1 MHTSQLCW
9 VKIFRAAVVLF
20 LLFSCQI
27 AFTQDFHFN
36 RTKYEKDT
44 SRFASA
50 KSLYDKARNA
60 LNQGNTQ
67 VAIDNYVASIEEYKS
82 IYESAL
88 KNGNY
93 DLATSALLE
102 KADVERRIYRDDTPY
117 NTLNLTQE
125 LLKQHIPVGN
135 FLWFRTYLSFG
146 RLAHTRSDYY
156 NATDYLDSAQILY
169 NKSNQYDS
177 ADFRNL
183 LEYKFYGYLYSNQS
197 IDTVQKYIDTR
208 LALENLEQEKKPDP
222 YDLIYLLEDYP
233 DIFSLKG
240 EYDIAL
246 AYAINNYK
254 YYNQNKEEINSNER
268 YGEVYFD
275 LSLALLRKDQL
286 DRALEIANEYLNSDK
301 TKQSIEQ
308 YATMISL
315 VGTIYN
321 ELGEFEKS
329 ISYFERFLDIDISG
343 IDERTLQNHKIARAT
358 ALLNMGINLYQLGNT
373 EKAIEN
379 YDRSLKEMKS
389 IVEFPSTAL
398 INCYRYIGDFYV
410 IENHWDNALISFDSA
425 LRNTELKYEGPVL
438 EFPNTDSTSRFS
450 LEALTIL
457 KKKSKAIFQN
467 YQENPKR
474 YLESVINHV
483 DQTHER
489 IRGNRDDLYKS
500 DGKLFLSQFFKDLYE
515 TGIEASYQLFQI
527 TGDKQYAWK
536 AFQYAQMSKS
546 NLFLEQEKDYKE
558 FTSSDIPYSL
568 KEEYYTSTGRLDNLK
583 AMLLNALD
591 NSVTGDSV
599 LRLSDQIIELE
610 DKTTFLRDSISQNY
624 GGAVVS
630 DHQNTIIENLDSK
643 SLLVEYFYGV
653 ENVYAFAINYEQEII
668 FEKTPNNEELKSS
681 LEGFL
686 NIVALPPDYEKFDSD
701 LANYRVYAQSLYKLL
716 LEPVLN
722 DLKGSPKEL
731 VIVPD
736 EFLTRVPFEAFLMK
750 DGEGKTYRNFDYLIN
765 SFNVR
770 YLISSNV
777 QKGAKEPISND
788 YRILGIGFS
797 EAQNMNPDNGR
808 GYASLPGTEREIQF
822 LQASFAGDYYLGEN
836 GSRKKFLS
844 DARNYDIIHLAVHGK
859 ADSTNRVSSSLI
871 FNGSDS
877 ILNTNQLYLAN
888 IQAQLTVL
896 SACESG
902 KGQIESGEG
911 TFSIARGF
919 AIVGVP
925 NVVMSLWEVN
935 DKTTS
940 SQMVEFYDNFLN
952 KRYDLNSSLRQVKL
966 DYIEAGDSY
975 LSHPYFWAS
984 FIHLGQNTSFER
996 SFLERNMLFLIVL
1009 LTVGLLSGGIF
1020 VVNKKRKGI
1029 Q

>member
-1 MHTSQLCW
+1 MHRSQLCW
-9 VKIFRAAVVLF
+9 VKIFRAAGVLF
-20 LLFSCQI
+20 LLFLGQI
-27 AFTQDFHFN
+27 AYTQDFQFN
-36 RTKYEKDT
+36 KTKYEKDT
-44 SRFASA
+44 SRFSTA
-50 KSLYDKARNA
+50 KSLYDKARSA
-60 LNQGNTQ
+60 LSQGNDQ
-67 VAIDNYVASIEEYKS
+67 VAIENYLATIEEYKS
-82 IYESAL
+82 IYEAAL
-88 KNGNY
+88 ENGDY
-93 DLATSALLE
+93 ELATSALLE
-102 KADVERRIYRDDTPY
+102 KADVERRIYRDETPY
-117 NTLNLTQE
+117 NTLNLAQD
-125 LLKQHIPVGN
+125 LLKQHIPVDN

-146 RLAHTRSDYY
+146 RLSHIRFDYY

-208 LALENLEQEKKPDP
+208 LKWENLEQEKVSDP
-222 YDLIYLLEDYP
+222 EDLIYLLEDYP

-254 YYNQNKEEINSNER
+254 YYNQNKAAISSPER

-286 DRALEIANEYLNSDK
+286 YKALEIANEYLNSDK
-301 TKQSIEQ
+301 SKLSTEQ
-308 YATMISL
+308 YTAMISL

-329 ISYFERFLDIDISG
+329 ISYFEKFLDIDISG

-358 ALLNMGINLYQLGNT
+358 ALLNMGINLYQLGDT
-373 EKAIEN
+373 ERAIEN
-379 YDRSLKEMKS
+379 YDRSLNEMKS

-438 EFPNTDSTSRFS
+438 EFPKTDSTSRFS

-457 KKKSKAIFQN
+457 KKKSKAIFHN
-467 YQENPKR
+467 YEENPKR

-489 IRGNRDDLYKS
+489 IRGNREDLYKS

-527 TGDKQYAWK
+527 TGDEQYAWK
-536 AFQYAQMSKS
+536 GFQYAQMSKS

-568 KEEYYTSTGRLDNLK
+568 KEDYYMATGRLDNLK

-624 GGAVVS
+624 EVTSLS
-630 DHQNTIIENLDSK
+630 DYHYAIIDNIDPK

-653 ENVYAFAINYEQEII
+653 ENIYAFAINNNQDII
-668 FEKTPNNEELKSS
+668 FERTPNNEELKSS

-701 LANYRVYAQSLYKLL
+701 LANYRVYAQNLYRLL
-716 LEPVLN
+716 LEPVLS
-722 DLKGSPKEL
+722 DLKDTPKEL

-736 EFLTRVPFEAFLMK
+736 EFLTRVPFEAFLMQ

-765 SFNVR
+765 NFNVR

-777 QKGAKEPISND
+777 QKGEREPIHND

-797 EAQNMNPDNGR
+797 ESQNLISDNGR

-822 LQASFAGDYYLGEN
+822 LQASFEGDYYLGEN
-836 GSRKKFLS
+836 GSRRKFLS

-940 SQMVEFYDNFLN
+940 SQMVEFYDNLLN
-952 KRYDLNSSLRQVKL
+952 KKYDLNSSLRQVKL
-966 DYIEAGDSY
+966 DYIEEGDSY

-996 SFLERNMLFLIVL
+996 SFLESNTLLLILFL
-1009 LTVGLLSGGIF
+1009 TAGLLSTGLFLGY
-1020 VVNKKRKGI
+1020 KKRKGV